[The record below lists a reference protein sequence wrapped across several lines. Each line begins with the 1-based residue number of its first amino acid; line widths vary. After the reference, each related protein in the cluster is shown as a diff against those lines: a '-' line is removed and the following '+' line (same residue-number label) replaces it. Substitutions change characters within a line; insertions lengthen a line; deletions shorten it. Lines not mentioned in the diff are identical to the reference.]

1 MSELR
6 SGNIVIR
13 FKRPQGN
20 GRAAMELTPMAL
32 MRRLAS
38 LVPPPGSHDT
48 TYHGV
53 FAAHA
58 RLRKRLVRPGRM
70 DPETC
75 RSHAG
80 CEPEDAKISM
90 DPEPSDPLALLDDR
104 CIEENPEE
112 KYTSWAKL
120 LKRVH
125 GLDMLKY
132 ECGGLRRIVRYLS
145 NREKI
150 REELE
155 KLGLW
160 REPPEVEA
168 PVPSTVEG
176 ARRPAQEALFD
187 DLPQSDGVDPP
198 APDDAA

>member
-1 MSELR
+1 MSELP
-6 SGNIVIR
+6 SGNILIR

-58 RLRKRLVRPGRM
+58 RLRKRLVRPGRS
-70 DPETC
+70 DPESC
-75 RSHAG
+75 RSHPG
-80 CEPEDAKISM
+80 CEPEDEKISM
-90 DPEPSDPLALLDDR
+90 DPEPRDPLAGLDDR
-104 CIEENPEE
+104 GVEESPEE
-112 KYTSWAKL
+112 QYISWAKL
-120 LKRVH
+120 LKRVR
-125 GLDMLKY
+125 GLDMLKC

-160 REPPEVEA
+160 KEPPEVEA

-176 ARRPAQEALFD
+176 ARRPAQEEFFD
-187 DLPQSDGVDPP
+187 KLPQADGVDPP
-198 APDDAA
+198 APYDAA